1 MRSYNT
7 NFSFID
13 FLFILLTGFV
23 ALLLIAFMLINPIAK
38 EGKIDPK
45 TQMMI
50 TMEWPDKSL
59 VDVDLWIRGPENNLV
74 SYKRKDGASI
84 VLERDDLGT
93 SNDTLKING
102 KTVTVRRNMETVSI
116 NALLSGEYIVNIH
129 SYTSE
134 WKDAVIK
141 DNGEEY
147 PTPVTVKIYRIDP
160 FELIYTK
167 TTTLQYREEKT
178 ILSFV
183 VNEKKEIVDKRTD
196 LFISIVK
203 SMLD

>member
-45 TQMMI
+45 TKMMV

-102 KTVTVRRNMETVSI
+102 KTVTVQRNMETVSI
-116 NALLSGEYIVNIH
+116 NALLPGEYIVNIH
-129 SYTSE
+129 SYTSA

-167 TTTLQYREEKT
+167 TTTLEYREEKT

-183 VNEKKEIVDKRTD
+183 VNEKKEIIDKRTD